1 MVNEQEIFGDDWK
14 GLQEGVGATPP
25 QSGMVPKLQP
35 MTAPTLPMPPRRQ
48 GSRFW
53 SCLTAM
59 LAVIG
64 ALTVLLIIADVAIF
78 TWAASSGKGFL
89 PGMGSGK
96 VEREVI
102 RTGKVDSVV
111 AIVSLEG
118 IINGETWGGDGE
130 TDGFVEVVES
140 LKTEPNLKAVV
151 IEINSPGGSA
161 TMSDMINHHLREVS
175 VPKVAMLED
184 IAASGGYYVAVACDK
199 IVASPTSITGSIGVI
214 LEVPQVSGL
223 MDKIGVGML
232 TVKSAPHKDLASP
245 FKPTDPEEVAILQKA
260 IDVIYERFVSVV
272 AQGRKMK
279 VEDVKVLADGRVLA
293 APDALA
299 AGLIDGIGYR
309 EDAVAEA
316 EKMAGVEGSTVVRMR
331 PSRGIF
337 RLLGLEQHRADPM
350 AEVAKLLQIRGPLYL
365 YRGPER

>member
-14 GLQEGVGATPP
+14 GLQEGVGAAPP

-35 MTAPTLPMPPRRQ
+35 MTAPALQMPPQRQ

-53 SCLTAM
+53 SCLTSM

-64 ALTVLLIIADVAIF
+64 ALTVLLIVADVAIF
-78 TWAASSGKGFL
+78 AWATSTGKGFL
-89 PGMGSGK
+89 PGLGSGK
-96 VEREVI
+96 VEKEIVRV
-102 RTGKVDSVV
+102 GKPDSVV

-118 IINGETWGGDGE
+118 IISGNEMGGEYE
-130 TDGFVEVVES
+130 MAGFVEVVEALRS
-140 LKTEPNLKAVV
+140 EPNLKAVIV
-151 IEINSPGGSA
+151 EINSPGGSA
-161 TMSDMINHHLREVS
+161 TMSDTIHHRLREVS
-175 VPKVAMLED
+175 VPKIAMLGD

-199 IVASPTSITGSIGVI
+199 IVASPTSLTGSIGVI
-214 LEVPQVSGL
+214 FEVPQVTGL
-223 MDKIGVGML
+223 MGKIGVEML
-232 TVKSAPHKDLASP
+232 VVKSAPHKDLASP

-260 IDVIYERFVSVV
+260 IDVVFERFVSVV
-272 AQGRKMK
+272 AQGRNMK
-279 VEDVKVLADGRVLA
+279 VEDVKALADGRIWA

-316 EKMAGVEGSTVVRMR
+316 EEKAQVEGSTVIRMR
-331 PSRGIF
+331 PNRGIF
-337 RLLGLEQHRADPM
+337 GLLGMKQHKADPM
-350 AEVAKLLQIRGPLYL
+350 AQVAELLQMRGPMYL